1 MRFLMLMYPGPKI
14 DQQVAEMM
22 KTGKVDPAMTASM
35 EAMGRYNDELIKAGV
50 LLAAEGLRPSAEA
63 ARVRFQGGK
72 PKVTDGPFTETKEII
87 GGFWMLEVKSREE
100 ALEWARRVPAS
111 PEEFVELRQV
121 VELTDFPADLVSPE
135 TAAKEQAFRDA
146 SAVASKH

>member
-14 DQQVAEMM
+14 DQQVADMM
-22 KTGKVDPAMTASM
+22 KTGKVDPSMTASM

-63 ARVRFQGGK
+63 ARVRFDGGK
-72 PKVTDGPFTETKEII
+72 AKVTDGPFTEAKEVI

-111 PEEFVELRQV
+111 PEEFGELRQV
-121 VELTDFPADLVSPE
+121 VELSDFPADLVSAE

-146 SAVASKH
+146 SATASKH